1 MKFENCFV
9 VAVVLMLAACG
20 SSKRLSNENI
30 SSYLKPDDF
39 TLSPKYVIWHTDSD
53 SSVVFYNF
61 SSKNL
66 LVKKIGEKNTVFL
79 SIKYQLYASYSN
91 ASILDSQ
98 TVYINLEPSE
108 EFPMYEGKI
117 KFKCNSTFKGVLRM
131 QINDEYRNKE
141 EVNFYEI
148 DKTTCNSRQNFLVTD
163 SLESPLYKNFI
174 APNQSF
180 NIIPAGCLKSK
191 QFIVNCYFRSFPLA
205 APAFRIDAPTVFS
218 TKADSTFSISVDSI
232 LSLRLNRYGF
242 YHFISDDNSR
252 NGVTVFLFP
261 EDFPS
266 VTNASQL
273 IDATRYLTTS
283 KEHLNLVQSTN
294 KKVDLDRFWLEKGG
308 TQEQARNLIRIYY
321 QRVQFANHF
330 FSSYMEGWRTDRG
343 MIYIIFGPPQ
353 SIYHND
359 LGENWNY
366 GTVNSIPDL
375 SFTFRKVGNPFTN
388 NDYELVRQP
397 IYENAWYLAV
407 DQWRQG
413 RAFNYN

>member
-1 MKFENCFV
+1 
-9 VAVVLMLAACG
+9 
-20 SSKRLSNENI
+20 
-30 SSYLKPDDF
+30 
-39 TLSPKYVIWHTDSD
+39 
-53 SSVVFYNF
+53 
-61 SSKNL
+61 
-66 LVKKIGEKNTVFL
+66 
-79 SIKYQLYASYSN
+79 
-91 ASILDSQ
+91 
-98 TVYINLEPSE
+98 
-108 EFPMYEGKI
+108 
-117 KFKCNSTFKGVLRM
+117 
-131 QINDEYRNKE
+131 
-141 EVNFYEI
+141 
-148 DKTTCNSRQNFLVTD
+148 
-163 SLESPLYKNFI
+163 LYKNFI

-180 NIIPAGCLKSK
+180 NIIPAGYLKSK

-205 APAFRIDAPTVFS
+205 APAFRIDASTVFS
-218 TKADSTFSISVDSI
+218 TKADSTFSISIDSI

-283 KEHLNLVQSTN
+283 KEHLNLVQSTK

-359 LGENWNY
+359 FGENWNY
-366 GTVNSIPDL
+366 GTVNTIPDL
-375 SFTFRKVGNPFTN
+375 NFTFRKVGNPFTN
-388 NDYELVRQP
+388 NDYELVRQH